1 MAHSKLS
8 LLSAALVVVLGSY
21 SATGIA
27 APQDAPYPN
36 QAPTNAPTLARGGNV
51 NYSIDYAAPAPAPPQ
66 LQLRF
71 LLRPQLPLRLRP
83 LPA

>member
-27 APQDAPYPN
+27 AP
-36 QAPTNAPTLARGGNV
+36 
-51 NYSIDYAAPAPAPPQ
+51 
-66 LQLRF
+66 
-71 LLRPQLPLRLRP
+71 LP
-83 LPA
+83 